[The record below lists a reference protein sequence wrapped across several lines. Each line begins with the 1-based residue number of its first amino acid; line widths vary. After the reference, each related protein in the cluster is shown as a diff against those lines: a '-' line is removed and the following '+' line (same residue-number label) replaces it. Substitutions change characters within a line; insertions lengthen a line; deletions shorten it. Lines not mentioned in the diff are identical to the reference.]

1 MKKFIFLM
9 LTAVL
14 FCMTAGLSSCNSCG
28 KVENNAV
35 QADYDGVLHDF
46 TAGVSNIQ
54 ALHRQMM
61 YAQVSHDYQW
71 RNSKVLFDCAICS
84 ANLDDIAVVDVTD
97 VFQYWD
103 NSGPKV
109 QFISSNVLNGTIIP
123 PAIPDVWIE
132 DASLNEA
139 QIKLSA
145 EDVLQLLKEWNGVIP
160 VAECM
165 SLRLPV
171 GPVACNAQWVIG
183 DVYDVIFV
191 DAVTG
196 EISNVNPA
204 FKPNNNES
212 GGDTG
217 EPLGEWP

>member
-1 MKKFIFLM
+1 M

-14 FCMTAGLSSCNSCG
+14 LGMTAGLGSCNSCS
-28 KVENNAV
+28 KQENTA
-35 QADYDGVLHDF
+35 QADYDGVLQDF

-61 YAQVSHDYQW
+61 YAQVGQEYQW
-71 RNSKVLFDCAICS
+71 RNSKVLFDSPICAT
-84 ANLDDIAVVDVTD
+84 NLEDLTVVDVTD
-97 VFQYWD
+97 VFQYW
-103 NSGPKV
+103 NNGPKV

-132 DASLNEA
+132 DASMNEA

-145 EDVLQLLKEWNGVIP
+145 EDVLNRLKEWNGVIP

-204 FKPNNNES
+204 FKPENKEG